1 MRVIKEL
8 TPGASVP
15 ASLRRCLLA
24 PEQLISTSRESEVNR
39 ISVLASTLAV
49 ATLCMGGPALAR
61 DQLKIVGSSTVFPYT
76 QAVAEEFGKKTGKKA
91 PVVESTGTGG
101 GMKIFCQG
109 IGESNPDI
117 TGASRA
123 MKKSEWELCTK
134 NGVTDITEIQIGYDG
149 LSVAQS
155 KKGNPIDLSKAQLF
169 LALASEVPDGDKLV
183 PNPNK
188 KWSQVDKSLPDVAIT
203 VYGPPPTSGTRDAFV
218 ELAMHEGCKTLDYFK
233 KKKGELDK
241 EKFEAL
247 LKEKCTPM
255 RQDGPFI
262 EAGENDNLIVQ
273 RIEAD
278 ANALGI
284 FGYSFLYEN
293 QDKLQ
298 GVKIAGVEPGFETI
312 ADGSYGLSRPLYI
325 YLKNAHRK
333 VIPGM
338 NEFIAEYTSN
348 EAMGADGYLH
358 ERGLVVL
365 SDDQLKEMQDRAKS
379 GEKMAAPTS

>member
-1 MRVIKEL
+1 M
-8 TPGASVP
+8 
-15 ASLRRCLLA
+15 
-24 PEQLISTSRESEVNR
+24 
-39 ISVLASTLAV
+39 ASTLAV
-49 ATLCMGGPALAR
+49 AAVCTAGPALAR
-61 DQLKIVGSSTVFPYT
+61 DQLKLVGSSTVYPYS
-76 QAVAEEFGKKTGKKA
+76 QAVAEEFGKKTGNKA

-109 IGESNPDI
+109 VGEANPDV

-123 MKKSEWELCTK
+123 MKKSEWVLCEK
-134 NGVTDITEIQIGYDG
+134 NGVSDITEIQIGYDG
-149 LSVAQS
+149 LSLAQS
-155 KKGNPIDLSKAQLF
+155 KSGRPIDLTKEQLF

-183 PNPNK
+183 PNTNK
-188 KWSQVDKSLPDVAIT
+188 KWSDISKDLPDVAIT

-218 ELAMHEGCKTLDYFK
+218 ELAMHQGCKSLDYFK

-241 EKFEAL
+241 KGFKAL
-247 LKEKCTPM
+247 VKEKCTPM

-273 RIEAD
+273 RLDAD
-278 ANALGI
+278 PNAVGI

-312 ADGSYGLSRPLYI
+312 ADGSYALSRPLFFYI
-325 YLKNAHRK
+325 KNAHRK

-338 NEFIAEYTSN
+338 NEFIVEYTSD
-348 EAMGADGYLH
+348 EAMGPEGYLN

-365 SDDQLKEMQDRAKS
+365 SDDMLKEMQDRAKKAA
-379 GEKMAAPTS
+379 KMAEPTS

>member
-1 MRVIKEL
+1 M
-8 TPGASVP
+8 
-15 ASLRRCLLA
+15 
-24 PEQLISTSRESEVNR
+24 NR
-39 ISVLASTLAV
+39 IAIVASTLAV
-49 ATLCMGGPALAR
+49 AALCTGGQALAR
-61 DQLKIVGSSTVFPYT
+61 DQIKIVGSSTVFPYT

-109 IGESNPDI
+109 IGEDNPDI

-123 MKKSEWELCTK
+123 MKKSEFELCTK
-134 NGVTDITEIQIGYDG
+134 NGVTDVTELLIGYDG
-149 LSVAQS
+149 LSIAQS
-155 KKGNPIDLSKAQLF
+155 KKGKPMDLSKEQIF
-169 LALASEVPDGDKLV
+169 LALASEIPDGDKLV

-188 KWSQVDKSLPDVAIT
+188 KWSDIDKSFPDVAIT

-218 ELAMHEGCKTLDYFK
+218 ELAMHEGCGELEYFK
-233 KKKGELDK
+233 KNKDQV
-241 EKFEAL
+241 
-247 LKEKCTPM
+247 KEKCTPM

-278 ANALGI
+278 PNSLGI

-298 GVKIAGVEPGFETI
+298 GVKVGGTEPSFETI
-312 ADGSYGLSRPLYI
+312 ADGSYGLSRPLFIYI
-325 YLKNAHRK
+325 KNPHRK
-333 VIPGM
+333 VIAGM
-338 NEFIAEYTSN
+338 DEFITEYTSD
-348 EAMGADGYLH
+348 ESMGEDGYLH

-365 SDDQLKEMQDRAKS
+365 PEDKLKEMQDRAKD
-379 GEKMAAPTS
+379 GEKMGAPTS